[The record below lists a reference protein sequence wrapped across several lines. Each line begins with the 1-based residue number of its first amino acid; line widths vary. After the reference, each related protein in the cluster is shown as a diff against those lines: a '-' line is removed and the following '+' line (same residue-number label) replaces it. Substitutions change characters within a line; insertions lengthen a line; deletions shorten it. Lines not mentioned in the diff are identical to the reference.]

1 MLASRVS
8 NRSFAPIPQSEG
20 RSVNRIRTLRYF
32 LISIA
37 LAATFFSNVPTS
49 LAQDR
54 PIALRSDTELSAA
67 NKAEYTRVAG
77 LYKVEA
83 DVAKRTAL
91 RNQLIS
97 LTIAQTDLN
106 FISYQ
111 KKSRHRRA
119 VLDTL
124 LDILEIGTATAITLT
139 NGERARTVISEA
151 LGFLQ
156 LSRQA
161 VNKNFSL
168 KDTQILFNK
177 MVAKRAEVQTKIL
190 KKFGQDDTQYSF
202 ATAMIELIEY
212 YRAGTIDG
220 ALDNLGIDTGAEAQ
234 QKLDELEGVQ
244 LSPPATKADAVLA
257 KTASDTLFDIRD
269 QLQDQDAAKAQAA
282 LDRLKA
288 IVTELEKDPE
298 LTPFLTAAGLSSQR
312 NDGPAL
318 RLGLLNV
325 RRALRSLKP
334 PRFDL
339 LTKIDNVIIQ

>member
-1 MLASRVS
+1 MLGLNSIS
-8 NRSFAPIPQSEG
+8 NGKLAKESFTR
-20 RSVNRIRTLRYF
+20 RSVRYF
-32 LISIA
+32 LISVVM
-37 LAATFFSNVPTS
+37 AATVSTS

-54 PIALRSDTELSAA
+54 PIALKSDTELSAA
-67 NKAEYTRVAG
+67 NKEEYKRVAE
-77 LYKVEA
+77 LYKAET
-83 DVAKRTAL
+83 DSDKRKEL

-106 FISYQ
+106 FISFQ
-111 KKSRHRRA
+111 KKTRHRRA
-119 VLDTL
+119 VWATL

-161 VNKNFSL
+161 INKNFSL

-177 MVAKRAEVQTKIL
+177 MVAKRAELQANIL
-190 KKFGQDDTQYSF
+190 RKFGQDDVQYSF
-202 ATAMIELIEY
+202 ATAMIDLITY

-234 QKLDELEGVQ
+234 QKLEELEGVK
-244 LSPPATKADAVLA
+244 LSPPATKQDAALA
-257 KTASDTLFDIRD
+257 KAAGDTLFDLRD
-269 QLQDQDAAKAQAA
+269 QLNDADATKVQAA
-282 LDRLKA
+282 VDKLKA
-288 IVTELEKDPE
+288 IVAELEKDSE
-298 LTPFLTAAGLSSQR
+298 IAPFLKAAGISSAS

-318 RLGLLNV
+318 RRGLLNL
-325 RRALRSLKP
+325 RRALRSLDP

-339 LTKIDNVIIQ
+339 LTKVDNIIVQ

>member
-1 MLASRVS
+1 MILSS
-8 NRSFAPIPQSEG
+8 L
-20 RSVNRIRTLRYF
+20 RSVNNIRTRRSLRYF
-32 LISIA
+32 LILIV
-37 LAATFFSNVPTS
+37 LFTTLFSDAGST

-67 NKAEYTRVAG
+67 NKAEYQRVAN
-77 LYKVEA
+77 LYKGETDA
-83 DVAKRTAL
+83 DERKTL

-124 LDILEIGTATAITLT
+124 LDILEIGAATAITLT

-177 MVAKRAEVQTKIL
+177 MVAKRAELQTTIL
-190 KKFGQDDTQYSF
+190 RKFGQDDSEYSF
-202 ATAMIELIEY
+202 ATAMIDLIAY

-234 QKLDELEGVQ
+234 KALEVLEGVK
-244 LSPPATKADAVLA
+244 LSPPATKRDARLARDAGDVLYA
-257 KTASDTLFDIRD
+257 LLARLR
-269 QLQDQDAAKAQAA
+269 DAATAQAA
-282 LDRLKA
+282 TDELKA
-288 IVTELEKDPE
+288 IVTELEKDNE
-298 LTPFLTAAGLSSQR
+298 IAPFLQAAGISSQD
-312 NDGPAL
+312 NDGLKL
-318 RLGLLNV
+318 RLGLINV
-325 RRALRSLKP
+325 RRALRSLDP

-339 LTKIDNVIIQ
+339 LTKIDNVIVQ

>member
-1 MLASRVS
+1 
-8 NRSFAPIPQSEG
+8 
-20 RSVNRIRTLRYF
+20 
-32 LISIA
+32 LISIV
-37 LAATFFSNVPTS
+37 LAATVFSGVSTS

-67 NKAEYTRVAG
+67 NKAEYQRVVN
-77 LYKVEA
+77 LYKAATGAATRQE
-83 DVAKRTAL
+83 L

-97 LTIAQTDLN
+97 LAIAQTDLN

-119 VLDTL
+119 ILATL

-177 MVAKRAEVQTKIL
+177 MVAKRAELQANIL
-190 KKFGQDDTQYSF
+190 RKFGQNDSQYSF
-202 ATAMIELIEY
+202 ATAMIDLIAY

-220 ALDNLGIDTGAEAQ
+220 ALDSLGIETGAEAQ
-234 QKLDELEGVQ
+234 DKLEELAKVQ
-244 LSPPATKADAVLA
+244 LSPPATRADAALARSAGDVLN
-257 KTASDTLFDIRD
+257 DLRVR
-269 QLQDQDAAKAQAA
+269 LQDADAATAQAA
-282 LDRLKA
+282 LAQLKA
-288 IVTELEKDPE
+288 IVTELEKDSE
-298 LTPFLTAAGLSSQR
+298 IVPFLTAAGISSQS

-318 RLGLLNV
+318 RVGLLNV
-325 RRALRSLKP
+325 RRALRSAKP

-339 LTKIDNVIIQ
+339 LTKIDNVIVQ